1 MEKVRNTDG
10 VRARVGWGR
19 ALRNLGRGLQA
30 LFPPG
35 WGGAVQAPRLWAHLA
50 SPRAR
55 RFLHRGPSCR
65 VHPSANA
72 PVRREKPLSSRK
84 VKWNVEND

>member
-1 MEKVRNTDG
+1 MEKVGNTDG
-10 VRARVGWGR
+10 IKARVGWGR

-35 WGGAVQAPRLWAHLA
+35 RGGAVQAPRLLAHLA

-55 RFLHRGPSCR
+55 RFLHRGRAAVCISLQML
-65 VHPSANA
+65 
-72 PVRREKPLSSRK
+72 VRRNRSAAATGK
-84 VKWNVEND
+84 VECGE